1 MLGWEL
7 FWSDTSL
14 VDECDDTDH
23 VSEGLVQ
30 HLEVLGRSRSNVSM
44 SSVLGSKDS
53 SDSIEEEL
61 YFMEFRRVYT
71 NLFGC
76 SKVML

>member
-30 HLEVLGRSRSNVSM
+30 DFEVLGRSVGPLSTESQIDRM
-44 SSVLGSKDS
+44 GFL
-53 SDSIEEEL
+53 
-61 YFMEFRRVYT
+61 
-71 NLFGC
+71 
-76 SKVML
+76 